1 MTLRFDELEKQ
12 RQQNQNFIQEKY
24 AERISAIINCFNAQ
38 YEYAKLF
45 HGFIGQQHF
54 TKHTDAEAPI
64 LSALFI

>member
-12 RQQNQNFIQEKY
+12 RQQNKNFIQEKY